1 MSRKTEDK
9 NIFTRQRFIVAI
21 TAPSGAGKTTV
32 IKRLLEADTGLSYS
46 VSVTTRKRR
55 ADEENGCDYYFLSEK
70 EFRKKLS
77 DGRFAEWAE
86 VHGALYGTLRS
97 QIEQKL
103 TEGFHLL
110 MDVDVQG
117 ARQLKS
123 HYPHAVYIFLI
134 PPGMEILKSR
144 LAARGT
150 EDKKSLEIR
159 LKDAIKEISS
169 FRDFG
174 YLVVND
180 HLERTVED
188 ILHIIKA
195 EELKMSRLS
204 DPVGLEKYYLEK
216 S

>member
-1 MSRKTEDK
+1 MNRKTEGG
-9 NIFTRQRFIVAI
+9 NIFTRDRFIVVI

-32 IKRLLEADTGLSYS
+32 IKRLLEADAGLSYS

-70 EFRKKLS
+70 EFREKLS
-77 DGRFAEWAE
+77 DGLFAEWAE

-103 TEGFHLL
+103 AESNHLL

-117 ARQLKS
+117 AVQLKS
-123 HYPHAVYIFLI
+123 HYPYGVYIFLI

-150 EDKKSLEIR
+150 EDEKSLELR

-169 FRDFG
+169 FRDFD

-188 ILHIIKA
+188 ILRIIKA

-204 DPVGLEKYYLEK
+204 DPVGLEQYYLEK
-216 S
+216 P